1 MFLDILLHWHPEL
14 SSVILCFSI
23 IDTQLQIASHERDK
37 NHNKFI
43 NFSGAFVT
51 ILQLC
56 FKILWAEVN
65 YLKSLSSFC
74 NSSNSEGCVED
85 LRNPWCFCLGTD
97 VTTNITDE
105 NLVYEKETK
114 SCLLRYDSFR
124 HDHRTSCKMHATFYG
139 VFYEFSSKFYF
150 KSVSVSRWFITIT
163 VIKLWPRTVLI
174 CLETTRIFRTN

>member
-1 MFLDILLHWHPEL
+1 MSLDILLHLHPEL
-14 SSVILCFSI
+14 SSVILCFPI
-23 IDTQLQIASHERDK
+23 IETQLQAMKETSITRNLLISLVLFYHFATV
-37 NHNKFI
+37 F
-43 NFSGAFVT
+43 
-51 ILQLC
+51 L
-56 FKILWAEVN
+56 ILWAEVN

-74 NSSNSEGCVED
+74 NSSHSEGCVED

-124 HDHRTSCKMHATFYG
+124 HDHRTSCKMHATLYG

>member
-1 MFLDILLHWHPEL
+1 MSLDILLHLHPEL
-14 SSVILCFSI
+14 SSVILCFPI
-23 IDTQLQIASHERDK
+23 IETQLQAMKETRITR
-37 NHNKFI
+37 N
-43 NFSGAFVT
+43 
-51 ILQLC
+51 LL
-56 FKILWAEVN
+56 ILWAEVN

-74 NSSNSEGCVED
+74 NSSHSEGCVED

-124 HDHRTSCKMHATFYG
+124 HDHRTSCKMHATLYG

>member
-1 MFLDILLHWHPEL
+1 M
-14 SSVILCFSI
+14 
-23 IDTQLQIASHERDK
+23 
-37 NHNKFI
+37 
-43 NFSGAFVT
+43 
-51 ILQLC
+51 
-56 FKILWAEVN
+56 
-65 YLKSLSSFC
+65 
-74 NSSNSEGCVED
+74 ED

-139 VFYEFSSKFYF
+139 VFYEFSSKFYV

-163 VIKLWPRTVLI
+163 VIKL
-174 CLETTRIFRTN
+174 